1 MVMTIAIYIDYMI
14 LYDDGDDNKL
24 MVMVRIIMMMVMI
37 TMMIMMMKIMTIATC
52 KLLLEVP
59 LPLPRPQIL
68 PRPSDWKFPEKENCS
83 FCWKF

>member
-37 TMMIMMMKIMTIATC
+37 TMMIIHLTNIISSISMFEVKHLQREVAT
-52 KLLLEVP
+52 
-59 LPLPRPQIL
+59 Q
-68 PRPSDWKFPEKENCS
+68 SD
-83 FCWKF
+83 